1 MSWKIPYIDFGRQFK
16 KLQKEHVSNFKKI
29 MTKGNFVLREDVAR
43 FEKNVAKLLKVKYVV
58 GVNSCT
64 DALLLSLGSLG
75 FKKDSEIITVAHTYV
90 ATLAAIKHIG
100 ARPIL
105 ADISKDYNIDVD
117 RIEKLITK
125 NTKAIVPVH
134 LYGRSCN
141 MNKIKKIAKKYKLKI
156 GRIKESKEIS
166 KIVLKIISEKYKN
179 KSGLVFKI

>member
-16 KLQKEHVSNFKKI
+16 KLQREHVSNFKKI

-64 DALLLSLGSLG
+64 DALLLSLGSFD

-100 ARPIL
+100 AKPIL
-105 ADISKDYNIDVD
+105 ADGKTTPIILRGLLLPLFFLSFIFF
-117 RIEKLITK
+117 
-125 NTKAIVPVH
+125 
-134 LYGRSCN
+134 
-141 MNKIKKIAKKYKLKI
+141 IKKGTFI
-156 GRIKESKEIS
+156 
-166 KIVLKIISEKYKN
+166 
-179 KSGLVFKI
+179 